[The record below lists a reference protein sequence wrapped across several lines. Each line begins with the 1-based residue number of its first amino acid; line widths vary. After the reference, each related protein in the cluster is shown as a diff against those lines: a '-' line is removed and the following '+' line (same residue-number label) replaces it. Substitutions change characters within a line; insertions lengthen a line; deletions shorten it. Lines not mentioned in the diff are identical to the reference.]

1 MNRPNIK
8 VYRLAAVFVL
18 GILLFNYPLMALFN
32 HPTLV
37 VGIPVLYVY
46 TFAAWVL
53 LIALLILLIERT

>member
-8 VYRLAAVFVL
+8 VYRLAALFVL

-37 VGIPVLYVY
+37 AGIPVLYVY
-46 TFAAWVL
+46 AFAAWVL
-53 LIALLILLIERT
+53 LVALLILVIERT